1 MNTSGLIFVY
11 NADSGI
17 FNALLDS
24 LHKTFS
30 PKTYNCNLCAITYT
44 SVSMKKQWKDFIS
57 KLNVP
62 VLFLHRDE
70 LERKYGITDLQLP
83 VLLANKG
90 THFDKDPVRKMIFLL
105 VLLGLKCEKCENQCD
120 IRLLHQLQFILA
132 ERWG

>member
-30 PKTYNCNLCAITYT
+30 PKTYKCSLCALTYT
-44 SVSMKKQWKDFIS
+44 SLSMKKKWKDFIS

-70 LERKYGITDLQLP
+70 LEKKYGITAIQLP

-90 THFDKDPVRKMIFLL
+90 THFD
-105 VLLGLKCEKCENQCD
+105 VLLS
-120 IRLLHQLQFILA
+120 A
-132 ERWG
+132 ERINEIKHLEDLIEQVEQKMVV

>member
-1 MNTSGLIFVY
+1 MNTSDLIFVY
-11 NADSGI
+11 NANSGI
-17 FNALLDS
+17 FNAIMDS

-70 LERKYGITDLQLP
+70 LNKKYGIIDLQLP
-83 VLLANKG
+83 VLLTTRGN
-90 THFDKDPVRKMIFLL
+90 HFD
-105 VLLGLKCEKCENQCD
+105 VLLS
-120 IRLLHQLQFILA
+120 A
-132 ERWG
+132 ERLNEIKHLEDLIEQVKQKIE

>member
-11 NADSGI
+11 NANSGI

-44 SVSMKKQWKDFIS
+44 SFSMKKKWKDFIS

-70 LERKYGITDLQLP
+70 LEKKYGITAIQLP
-83 VLLANKG
+83 VLLATRGN
-90 THFDKDPVRKMIFLL
+90 HFDVILSS
-105 VLLGLKCEKCENQCD
+105 E
-120 IRLLHQLQFILA
+120 RLNEIKHLEDLIEQVKQKIVV
-132 ERWG
+132 

>member
-1 MNTSGLIFVY
+1 MDTSKLIFAY
-11 NADSGI
+11 NANSGI
-17 FNALLDS
+17 FNAVWDS

-44 SVSMKKQWKDFIS
+44 SVSMKRQWKDFIS

-70 LERKYGITDLQLP
+70 LEKKYGITDLRLP

-90 THFDKDPVRKMIFLL
+90 THFD
-105 VLLGLKCEKCENQCD
+105 VLLS
-120 IRLLHQLQFILA
+120 A
-132 ERWG
+132 ERINEIKHLEDLIEQVKQKIVV